1 MNIGDLDSTADA
13 IARINAS
20 QGAVADEHGFEQ
32 CMIKIGHSRLNDTAK
47 IEIATALL
55 ENIARYKPIQIGS
68 AVASLFNLI
77 SNATMAQFVEIKLN
91 TCPVP
96 IMRNVTSFI
105 DQAPVDAWQKKRL
118 HDVLAINASK
128 CALGASKGEPCPRLV
143 QAMLPL
149 LFCGMPDLIDYVVS
163 QINMCNAPLM
173 TTDACVEFIGNLGQ
187 RQLSGQS
194 QVKILTALTANQRK

>member
-1 MNIGDLDSTADA
+1 MRFFIRNAKTALRNTTNIVHAEMNIGDLDSTADA

-20 QGAVADEHGFEQ
+20 QGADF
-32 CMIKIGHSRLNDTAK
+32 LT
-47 IEIATALL
+47 
-55 ENIARYKPIQIGS
+55 
-68 AVASLFNLI
+68 
-77 SNATMAQFVEIKLN
+77 
-91 TCPVP
+91 
-96 IMRNVTSFI
+96 
-105 DQAPVDAWQKKRL
+105 
-118 HDVLAINASK
+118 INASK

-149 LFCGMPDLIDYVVS
+149 LFCGIPDLIDYVVS